1 MPSRIVWPVIL
12 GLSALIAGVLTFV
25 GDAPQA
31 RIIVV
36 LWFLLVCP
44 GMMLVRFFHLREP
57 LFEWILAITLSM
69 ALDTITGGILLYTG
83 HWSPNGAFAIILGLT
98 VAGVLVQ
105 ALLECSPWRSGAHP
119 PLTAEA

>member
-31 RIIVV
+31 RVVVV

-44 GMMLVRFFHLREP
+44 GMMLVRFLRLREP
-57 LFEWILAITLSM
+57 LFEWVLAIALSM

-83 HWSPNGAFAIILGLT
+83 HWSPNGAFAILLGLT
-98 VAGVLVQ
+98 VAGVFVQ
-105 ALLECSPWRSGAHP
+105 MLLEVSPWRSGIQP
-119 PLTAEA
+119 PLSAKA

>member
-31 RIIVV
+31 RVVVV

-44 GMMLVRFFHLREP
+44 GMMLVRFFRLREP
-57 LFEWILAITLSM
+57 LFEWVLAITLSM
-69 ALDTITGGILLYTG
+69 ALDTIIGGILLYTG
-83 HWSPNGAFAIILGLT
+83 HWSPDGAFAIILALT
-98 VAGVLVQ
+98 VVGVFVQ
-105 ALLECSPWRSGAHP
+105 TLLDFSPWRSAAQP
-119 PLTAEA
+119 PLPVEA